1 LKEEFKPGNY
11 AIVSYIH
18 MESLKTINSMFG
30 KEEGDRAVKRVA
42 GILKE
47 VFEDKSIYGR
57 IRGDEF
63 AVLEITEEQGKAESL
78 REEMSV
84 QNAKLL
90 TDNTRYMNHLQ
101 YSICEFGHDE
111 NLSLREMLKETDENL
126 QRIKGNT

>member
-1 LKEEFKPGNY
+1 
-11 AIVSYIH
+11 
-18 MESLKTINSMFG
+18 
-30 KEEGDRAVKRVA
+30 
-42 GILKE
+42 
-47 VFEDKSIYGR
+47 
-57 IRGDEF
+57 
-63 AVLEITEEQGKAESL
+63 
-78 REEMSV
+78 MSV